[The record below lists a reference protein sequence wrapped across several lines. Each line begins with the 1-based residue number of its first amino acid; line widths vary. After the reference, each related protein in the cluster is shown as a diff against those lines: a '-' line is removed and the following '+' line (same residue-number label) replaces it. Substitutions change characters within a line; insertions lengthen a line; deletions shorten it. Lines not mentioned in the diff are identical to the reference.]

1 MTLPFLLR
9 KPPEMEAFN
18 YDLDTNV
25 KRVEFF
31 IYDLLSRELDSLSL
45 M

>member
-9 KPPEMEAFN
+9 KPPEIDAFN
-18 YDLDTNV
+18 YDLDTKV

-31 IYDLLSRELDSLSL
+31 ISDFLRIKLDSLSL
-45 M
+45 I